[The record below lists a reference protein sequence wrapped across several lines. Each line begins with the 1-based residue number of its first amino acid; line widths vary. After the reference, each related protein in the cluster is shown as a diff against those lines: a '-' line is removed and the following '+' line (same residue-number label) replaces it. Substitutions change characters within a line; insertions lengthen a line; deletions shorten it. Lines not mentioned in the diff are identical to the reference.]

1 MLAVGDK
8 IVYPMH
14 GAGSIEAIEEHDIL
28 GKRQRYYV
36 LALSS
41 GDMKLMIPLHQ
52 VAEVGLRAVI
62 AEDEIPQVAAVIQD
76 VPDRALQNWNKRLNM
91 NMAKIKSGC
100 IFQVAEVVRNLA
112 AQEQEKRLS
121 TGERR
126 LLETAKQILSSEIA
140 LAGNMTLETAN
151 LWLIGLLHSP
161 AVK

>member
-28 GKRQRYYV
+28 GKRQMYYV

-41 GDMKLMIPLHQ
+41 GGMKLMIPLHQ
-52 VAEVGLRAVI
+52 VAEVGLRVVI
-62 AEDEIPQVAAVIQD
+62 TEDQIPQVVEVIQD
-76 VPDRALQNWNKRLNM
+76 NPDRSPQNWNKRLNM

-100 IFQVAEVVRNLA
+100 IFQVAEVVRNLS

-140 LAGNMTLETAN
+140 LTRDIAMEAAEA
-151 LWLIGLLHSP
+151 WLLQLLHP
-161 AVK
+161 AE